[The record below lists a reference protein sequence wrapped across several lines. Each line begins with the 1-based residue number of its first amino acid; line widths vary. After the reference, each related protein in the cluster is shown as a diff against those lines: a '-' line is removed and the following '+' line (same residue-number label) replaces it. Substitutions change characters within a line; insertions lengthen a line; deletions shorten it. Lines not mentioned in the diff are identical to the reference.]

1 MDQLGKATLED
12 DHNMFSYLLLFPAFY
27 VSYLRL
33 PANGI
38 RQSQLPE
45 ELFSSRAGKGLPMAQ
60 SSYTLCLHPPF
71 PASAPQPESENQ
83 ECLYQGKSGEPK
95 RTRSLGKSSSFFLWS
110 SGTISMVHICRSD
123 HDGYNSVQWHRA
135 QLRSRDPCWGEVGMQ
150 RTGVLVQRGPKNQ
163 TLKSHTPESAAGP
176 EV

>member
-12 DHNMFSYLLLFPAFY
+12 DHNMFSYLLLFPAFH

-45 ELFSSRAGKGLPMAQ
+45 ELFSSRAGKGLPVAQ

-71 PASAPQPESENQ
+71 PASAPQPESENLSAPR
-83 ECLYQGKSGEPK
+83 EEWGTEENKELRKELFIF
-95 RTRSLGKSSSFFLWS
+95 SLEFWDDLHGAHL
-110 SGTISMVHICRSD
+110 
-123 HDGYNSVQWHRA
+123 
-135 QLRSRDPCWGEVGMQ
+135 
-150 RTGVLVQRGPKNQ
+150 
-163 TLKSHTPESAAGP
+163 
-176 EV
+176 